1 MNSIFKNALSRI
13 DWWML
18 GAVVVLSGF
27 GLAIIHSL
35 TWGEDDRFLRQ
46 LLFFGLGLGLMFGIQ
61 FLDIHFW
68 RNASFFIYALVII
81 FLLGLIIF
89 GEPVKGSRGWIFLWS
104 FGIQPA
110 EFAKLGTVF
119 FLATAL
125 EKFKFDLVRF
135 SHLAL
140 AAVII
145 GVPFVLIASQPDFGA
160 AFIIFLSG
168 AVMVLYTGLDKKKLA
183 VLILSGCALVLVG
196 WFVLLRDYQKERI
209 LTFLNP
215 QSDPLESG
223 YNVIQ
228 SMVAI
233 GSGGLFGKGL
243 GLGTQSQLDFLPE
256 QETDFIFASL
266 AEELGFIGASA
277 MIFAY
282 LFFLWRI
289 YIILREGARPFS
301 NFLMLGI
308 FIMFFSQG
316 AVNIGMNMGI
326 FPVTGITLPFVSYG
340 GSSMIASF
348 WAAGVAMNARA

>member
-1 MNSIFKNALSRI
+1 
-13 DWWML
+13 
-18 GAVVVLSGF
+18 
-27 GLAIIHSL
+27 
-35 TWGEDDRFLRQ
+35 
-46 LLFFGLGLGLMFGIQ
+46 
-61 FLDIHFW
+61 
-68 RNASFFIYALVII
+68 
-81 FLLGLIIF
+81 
-89 GEPVKGSRGWIFLWS
+89 
-104 FGIQPA
+104 
-110 EFAKLGTVF
+110 
-119 FLATAL
+119 
-125 EKFKFDLVRF
+125 
-135 SHLAL
+135 
-140 AAVII
+140 
-145 GVPFVLIASQPDFGA
+145 
-160 AFIIFLSG
+160 
-168 AVMVLYTGLDKKKLA
+168 
-183 VLILSGCALVLVG
+183 
-196 WFVLLRDYQKERI
+196 
-209 LTFLNP
+209 
-215 QSDPLESG
+215 
-223 YNVIQ
+223 
-228 SMVAI
+228 MVAI